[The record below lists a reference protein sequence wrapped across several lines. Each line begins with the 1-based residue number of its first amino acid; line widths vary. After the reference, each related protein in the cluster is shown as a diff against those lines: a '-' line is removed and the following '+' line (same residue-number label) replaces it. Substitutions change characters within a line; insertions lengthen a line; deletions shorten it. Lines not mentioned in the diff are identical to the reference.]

1 MMAILSALIGCQG
14 IDEFREILPG
24 ALNLGVTPVE
34 VKEITTQEQFNEA
47 CMEATCMLLFVPD
60 IRDSTKT
67 QREAML
73 ATMKAVAEA
82 QVAGLFEYGWVVG
95 GSQYDLEQKL
105 NLGFGYPAVVAVG
118 ERKRERA

>member
-1 MMAILSALIGCQG
+1 MEFQFSRRAQRIQEG
-14 IDEFREILPG
+14 IFSVLDHKKTELLAAGRKVYNFSVG
-24 ALNLGVTPVE
+24 TPDFSPQPH
-34 VKEITTQEQFNEA
+34 I
-47 CMEATCMLLFVPD
+47 
-60 IRDSTKT
+60 
-67 QREAML
+67 
-73 ATMKAVAEA
+73 MKAVAEA

>member
-1 MMAILSALIGCQG
+1 
-14 IDEFREILPG
+14 
-24 ALNLGVTPVE
+24 
-34 VKEITTQEQFNEA
+34 
-47 CMEATCMLLFVPD
+47 MEATCMLLFVPD

-67 QREAML
+67 QREAL
-73 ATMKAVAEA
+73 IATVKAVADA

-118 ERKRERA
+118 ERERSEE